1 MTNTTVF
8 VLVLTTQKKCVKR
21 KIVLIV
27 MDSDFVLVDQEPEE
41 QVNRLRGGRPK
52 GSHWEH
58 FEQTNHTKDG
68 HSRAVCKFCGESW
81 YRGEKAI
88 LEGHIAN
95 HCKKAPPTIIRE
107 YLAKLTENSTPI
119 SSNNKKRKS
128 NNDPGQITL
137 NRSFNKIE
145 ELSSGFIDR
154 LNRALLKFF
163 VCSGI
168 AFQIVENPFFV
179 DFIKELNP
187 SYTLPSR
194 EVLIGRLLEQE
205 LARVNNNVSKDL
217 KDEKNLTLGK
227 AFSNFK

>member
-1 MTNTTVF
+1 
-8 VLVLTTQKKCVKR
+8 
-21 KIVLIV
+21 

-41 QVNRLRGGRPK
+41 QVNRRSGGRPK

-58 FEQTNHTKDG
+58 FEQENHTKDG

-107 YLAKLTENSTPI
+107 YLTKLTENSTPI

-128 NNDPGQITL
+128 NNDPGQTTL
-137 NRSFNKIE
+137 NQSFNKVE

-163 VCSGI
+163 VCVGI

-194 EVLIGRLLEQE
+194 EVLVGRLLEQE
-205 LARVNNNVSKDL
+205 LARVNNKVSEEL

-227 AFSNFK
+227 AFFNFK